1 MCGPV
6 TNTITSPVWNIIN
19 DDNEYWHCPGHMC
32 MSPMWQKSWDE
43 RIVCNGCLGTYD
55 GPALPNLVEV
65 VSCTVQ
71 VTENDIA
78 RELSEEEV
86 AYNGG

>member
-1 MCGPV
+1 
-6 TNTITSPVWNIIN
+6 
-19 DDNEYWHCPGHMC
+19 

-43 RIVCNGCLGTYD
+43 RIVCNGCLAKYD
-55 GPALPNLVEV
+55 GPSQPNLVEV

-78 RELSEEEV
+78 RELTEEEV
-86 AYNGG
+86 GYNG

>member
-32 MSPMWQKSWDE
+32 MSPMWQKSWDG

-71 VTENDIA
+71 VTENDVA
-78 RELSEEEV
+78 RVLTEEEV
-86 AYNGG
+86 AYNG

>member
-1 MCGPV
+1 M

-32 MSPMWQKSWDE
+32 MSPMWQKSWDG

-71 VTENDIA
+71 VTENDVA
-78 RELSEEEV
+78 RVLTEEEV
-86 AYNGG
+86 AYNG

>member
-55 GPALPNLVEV
+55 GPAPPNLVEV

-71 VTENDIA
+71 VTENDVA
-78 RELSEEEV
+78 RVLTEEEV
-86 AYNGG
+86 AYNG

>member
-1 MCGPV
+1 MCGSV

-71 VTENDIA
+71 VTENDVA
-78 RELSEEEV
+78 RVLTEEEV
-86 AYNGG
+86 GYNG

>member
-1 MCGPV
+1 M
-6 TNTITSPVWNIIN
+6 TDAITSPVWNIIN

-55 GPALPNLVEV
+55 GPVLPNLVEV

-71 VTENDIA
+71 VTENDVA
-78 RELSEEEV
+78 RVLTEEEV
-86 AYNGG
+86 AYNG

>member
-1 MCGPV
+1 
-6 TNTITSPVWNIIN
+6 
-19 DDNEYWHCPGHMC
+19 

-43 RIVCNGCLGTYD
+43 RIVCNGCLGTYN
-55 GPALPNLVEV
+55 GPTLPNLVEV

-78 RELSEEEV
+78 RELTEEEV
-86 AYNGG
+86 GYSG

>member
-6 TNTITSPVWNIIN
+6 TDVITSPVWHIIN
-19 DDNEYWHCPGHMC
+19 DAGEYWHCPGHMC

-43 RIVCNGCLGTYD
+43 RIVCNGCLGTYN

-78 RELSEEEV
+78 RVLREEEV
-86 AYNGG
+86 GYSG

>member
-6 TNTITSPVWNIIN
+6 TDTITSPVWNIIN

-43 RIVCNGCLGTYD
+43 RIVCNGCLGTYN
-55 GPALPNLVEV
+55 GPVLPNLVEV

-71 VTENDIA
+71 VTENDVA
-78 RELSEEEV
+78 RVLTEEEV
-86 AYNGG
+86 GYNG

>member
-1 MCGPV
+1 M
-6 TNTITSPVWNIIN
+6 TDAITSPVWNIIN

-32 MSPMWQKSWDE
+32 MSPMWQKSWDG
-43 RIVCNGCLGTYD
+43 RIVCNGCLGTYN
-55 GPALPNLVEV
+55 GPPLPNLVEV

-78 RELSEEEV
+78 RELTEEEV
-86 AYNGG
+86 GYNG

>member
-71 VTENDIA
+71 VTENDVA
-78 RELSEEEV
+78 RVLTEEEV
-86 AYNGG
+86 GYNG

>member
-55 GPALPNLVEV
+55 GPVLPNLVEV

-71 VTENDIA
+71 VTENDVA
-78 RELSEEEV
+78 RVLTEEEV
-86 AYNGG
+86 AYNG

>member
-1 MCGPV
+1 M

-78 RELSEEEV
+78 RVLTEEEV
-86 AYNGG
+86 GYNG